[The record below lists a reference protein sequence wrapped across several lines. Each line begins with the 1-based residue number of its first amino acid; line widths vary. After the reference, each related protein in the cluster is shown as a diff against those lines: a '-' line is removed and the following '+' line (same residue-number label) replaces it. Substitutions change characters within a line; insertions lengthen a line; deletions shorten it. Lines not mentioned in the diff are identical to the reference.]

1 MSCEAEASSAIRNS
15 GLRLTTPRM
24 QVLTEL
30 MHAGSHVTA
39 RAMVQRVARQTPNTT
54 PSTVYRTLSALR
66 DARLVSET
74 LMAGGETI
82 YEAAVKGTHHHM
94 ECRSC
99 GEVTDVDD
107 VYFDDLRNRFLC
119 DHGFEADLDHMA
131 IKGLCARCR
140 STATG
145 APTRHAR

>member
-1 MSCEAEASSAIRNS
+1 MSCEAEASSAIRSS
-15 GLRLTTPRM
+15 GLRVTSPRM

-39 RAMVQRVARQTPNTT
+39 RAMVRRVARHVACAT

-82 YEAAVKGTHHHM
+82 YEAAVESTHHHM

-99 GEVTDVDD
+99 GEVADVDD
-107 VYFDDLRNRFLC
+107 TYFDDLRDRLLS
-119 DHGFEADLDHMA
+119 DHGFEADLDHQA
-131 IKGLCARCR
+131 IKGLCVKCR
-140 STATG
+140 PAALGSQAN
-145 APTRHAR
+145 HAR

>member
-1 MSCEAEASSAIRNS
+1 MSCEAEASAAIRSS
-15 GLRLTTPRM
+15 GLRVTTPRM

-30 MHAGSHVTA
+30 MHVGSHVTA
-39 RAMVQRVARQTPNTT
+39 RAMVQRVARHAPNTT

-82 YEAAVKGTHHHM
+82 YEAAVEGSHHHM

-99 GEVTDVDD
+99 GEVTDVPDGH
-107 VYFDDLRNRFLC
+107 FDDLRNRLLSEQ
-119 DHGFEADLDHMA
+119 GFEADLDHIS
-131 IKGLCARCR
+131 IKGMCAKCR
-140 STATG
+140 PASPG
-145 APTRHAR
+145 GPVSYAR

>member
-15 GLRLTTPRM
+15 GLRVTTPRM

-39 RAMVQRVARQTPNTT
+39 RAMVRRVARHVPNTT

-82 YEAAVKGTHHHM
+82 YEAAVEGTHHHM

-99 GEVTDVDD
+99 GEVTDVPAR
-107 VYFDDLRNRFLC
+107 YFHDLRDRLLAA
-119 DHGFEADLDHMA
+119 HGFEPDLDHMA
-131 IKGLCARCR
+131 IKGLCAGCR
-140 STATG
+140 PTATG
-145 APTRHAR
+145 APSKHAR

>member
-1 MSCEAEASSAIRNS
+1 MSCEAMASLAIRNS
-15 GLRLTTPRM
+15 GLRVTTPRM

-39 RAMVQRVARQTPNTT
+39 RAVVQRVARHTPNTT

-82 YEAAVKGTHHHM
+82 YEAAVQGTHHHM

-99 GEVTDVDD
+99 GEVTDVPDG
-107 VYFDDLRNRFLC
+107 YFDDLRRRLL
-119 DHGFEADLDHMA
+119 DEHGFEADLDHTA
-131 IKGLCARCR
+131 IKGLCADCR
-140 STATG
+140 DADTE
-145 APTRHAR
+145 TRVDHAR

>member
-15 GLRLTTPRM
+15 GLRVTTPRM

-39 RAMVQRVARQTPNTT
+39 RAMVRRVARHAPNAT

-82 YEAAVKGTHHHM
+82 YEAAVEGTHHHM

-99 GEVTDVDD
+99 GEVTDVNDGC
-107 VYFDDLRNRFLC
+107 FDDLRDQLLS

-131 IKGLCARCR
+131 IKGLCAKCR
-140 STATG
+140 SA
-145 APTRHAR
+145 AQASSINYAR

>member
-1 MSCEAEASSAIRNS
+1 MSCEAEASAAIRNS
-15 GLRLTTPRM
+15 GLRVTTPRM
-24 QVLTEL
+24 QVLAEL

-39 RAMVQRVARQTPNTT
+39 RAMVQRVALNAPNTT

-82 YEAAVKGTHHHM
+82 YEAAVEGTHHHM

-99 GEVTDVDD
+99 GEVTDVPDGH
-107 VYFDDLRNRFLC
+107 FDDLRDRLLS
-119 DHGFEADLDHMA
+119 DHGFEADLEHLA
-131 IKGLCARCR
+131 IKGLCAKCR
-140 STATG
+140 SAKPAAKTS
-145 APTRHAR
+145 HAR

>member
-1 MSCEAEASSAIRNS
+1 MSCEAKASSAIRSS
-15 GLRLTTPRM
+15 GLRVTSPRM

-30 MHAGSHVTA
+30 MHSGSHVTA
-39 RAMVQRVARQTPNTT
+39 RAMVRRVARHIPGAT

-74 LMAGGETI
+74 LMADGETI
-82 YEAAVKGTHHHM
+82 YEAAVVGTHHHM

-99 GEVTDVDD
+99 GEVTDVPD
-107 VYFDDLRNRFLC
+107 VYFDDLRDRLLSG
-119 DHGFEADLDHMA
+119 HAFEAELDHIA
-131 IKGLCARCR
+131 IKGLCTGCR

-145 APTRHAR
+145 APTRNAR

>member
-1 MSCEAEASSAIRNS
+1 MLCEAEASSAIRNS
-15 GLRLTTPRM
+15 GLRVTTPGM

-39 RAMVQRVARQTPNTT
+39 RAMVRRVTRHAPNTT

-82 YEAAVKGTHHHM
+82 YEAAVEGAHHHM

-99 GEVTDVDD
+99 GDVTDVDGR
-107 VYFDDLRNRFLC
+107 YFDDLRGRLLS
-119 DHGFEADLDHMA
+119 DHGFEADLDHIA
-131 IKGLCARCR
+131 ITGLCAKCR
-140 STATG
+140 SATQ
-145 APTRHAR
+145 ASSIDHAR